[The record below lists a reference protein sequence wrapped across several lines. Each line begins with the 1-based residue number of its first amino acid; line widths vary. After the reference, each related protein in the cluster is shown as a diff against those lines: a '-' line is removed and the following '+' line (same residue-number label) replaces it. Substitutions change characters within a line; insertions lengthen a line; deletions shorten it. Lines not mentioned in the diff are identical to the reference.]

1 MEATRMHKFKYEI
14 GDEPSPGFIIRDR
27 RVSTVSG
34 RNLYWVN
41 DILSPFFEDEVEG
54 LSYQ

>member
-1 MEATRMHKFKYEI
+1 MHEFKYNI

-27 RVSTVSG
+27 RASTVSG
-34 RNLYWVN
+34 RAIYWVN
-41 DILSPFFEDEVEG
+41 DILSPFFEDEVEN